1 MNTAGLGLS
10 MCWYAYFIIS
20 LHQLLNHSPPT
31 VTDSFPFISSN
42 RFTAGA
48 GAYYFAKREINADRQ
63 AKLEAACSK
72 KQAIRSMEYAGIETA
87 SSQATNDNGAPART
101 DTAGS
106 PSQEASHD
114 PAATRHAAVTESQQT
129 REKSK
134 YESSAPYRSRK
145 GDRFS

>member
-1 MNTAGLGLS
+1 MNTVKSFWLG
-10 MCWYAYFIIS
+10 WGS
-20 LHQLLNHSPPT
+20 LC
-31 VTDSFPFISSN
+31 V
-42 RFTAGA
+42 AGA

-63 AKLEAACSK
+63 AKLQAARK
-72 KQAIRSMEYAGIETA
+72 KREDLRSLEYSGPGSTY
-87 SSQATNDNGAPART
+87 SSVTNGNGAPAIT

-106 PSQEASHD
+106 PSQEAGND

-134 YESSAPYRSRK
+134 YESSTPYRSPK

>member
-1 MNTAGLGLS
+1 MNTVKSFWFVPLG
-10 MCWYAYFIIS
+10 WGS
-20 LHQLLNHSPPT
+20 LC
-31 VTDSFPFISSN
+31 V
-42 RFTAGA
+42 AGA

-63 AKLEAACSK
+63 AKLQAARK
-72 KQAIRSMEYAGIETA
+72 KREDLRSLEYSGPGST
-87 SSQATNDNGAPART
+87 SSSVTNGNGAPAIT

-106 PSQEASHD
+106 PSQEASND

-134 YESSAPYRSRK
+134 YESSTPYRNPK